1 MSEQKSDEQTTAE
14 VEHPVTPAPAADPEG
29 LQSTETP
36 EGTQVVSTP
45 EGVST
50 EHPVDDSQDDETAPI
65 EGDAFPR
72 SYVEKLR
79 DESAKYRQRAA
90 RADDLAHRLH
100 TSLVQ
105 ATGRL
110 QDPSDL
116 PFDET
121 HLDDPEALTQAID
134 DLLAEKP
141 HLASRTPRGDIGQGV
156 AGAEQNTDLG
166 ALIRARL

>member
-14 VEHPVTPAPAADPEG
+14 VLPDVTPAPAAEG

-36 EGTQVVSTP
+36 EGTQIVSTP
-45 EGVST
+45 
-50 EHPVDDSQDDETAPI
+50 DDAQDDDTAPI
-65 EGDAFPR
+65 EGDTFPR

-79 DESAKYRQRAA
+79 DENAKYRQRAGQ
-90 RADDLAHRLH
+90 ADDLAQRLH
-100 TSLVQ
+100 TSLVA

-134 DLLAEKP
+134 ALLAEKP

-156 AGAEQNTDLG
+156 SGADQNMDLG